1 MWMKHNFFKYMTGA
15 ILVLILFFFLAELEF
30 VKPVITIISTLF
42 YPVLIAGFFYY
53 ILKPVVRLVR
63 KIPFVPNL
71 AAILIVFASI
81 GGLVYIGFK
90 LLAQTIADQATSI
103 MKDLPKKLEKSA
115 EEAQKAIEKNDMG
128 MVSVGNLR
136 HKATSFLGDV
146 TQNFGDNI
154 TQIVSTLTSAT
165 TVLIVV
171 PFVLFYFL
179 KDDHKLIP
187 YLLKFVPGH
196 HQEEGKKILQNID
209 DTVAAYITGQVIVA
223 VVDGVLMYIAYLILG
238 LPYALIL
245 GMFVTLTA
253 VVPFFG
259 PIIGVIPAL
268 VIALTQDPMM
278 AFSVLVALVI
288 VQQLEGNLVAP
299 LVLGSRLNIHPL
311 TIILLLIVAGAL
323 YGFIGMLIAIP
334 FYSVL
339 KVIIKN
345 IYELYRLRQMREISE

>member
-1 MWMKHNFFKYMTGA
+1 MWIKHDFFKYMTGA
-15 ILVLILFFFLAELEF
+15 ILVLILFFFLAKLDF

-42 YPVLIAGFFYY
+42 YPILIAGFLYY
-53 ILKPVVRLVR
+53 IIKPIVRLVR
-63 KIPFVPNL
+63 KILFVPDL
-71 AAILIVFASI
+71 AAILLVFVGI
-81 GGLVYIGFK
+81 GGLLYGGFK
-90 LLAQTIADQATSI
+90 LFAKTISEQATSI

-115 EEAQKAIEKNDMG
+115 GEAQKAIEKNDMG

-136 HKATSFLGDV
+136 HKATSYLGEI

-154 TQIVSTLTSAT
+154 TQVISALTGAT

-187 YLLKFVPGH
+187 YLLKFIPGN
-196 HQEEGKKILQNID
+196 HQEEGKKILSNID
-209 DTVAAYITGQVIVA
+209 DTVAAYIKGQVIVA

-238 LPYALIL
+238 LDYALIL

-268 VIALTQDPMM
+268 VIGLTQGPTM
-278 AFSVLVALVI
+278 ALSVLVALVI

-299 LVLGSRLNIHPL
+299 IVLGGRLNIHPL

-334 FYSVL
+334 FYSVI

-345 IYELYRLRQMREISE
+345 FYQFYRLRQMQQISD